1 MSRRG
6 KYLMCDAMSV
16 LTERVAE
23 LEAENTRLRDKAEAS
38 DWLLEIEQ
46 ERGDNVMAEVAR
58 LRKLLREV
66 RAELEA
72 VKGGRS

>member
-1 MSRRG
+1 
-6 KYLMCDAMSV
+6 MCDAMSV

-23 LEAENTRLRDKAEAS
+23 LEAENTRLRDKAEAN
-38 DWLLEIEQ
+38 DWLREVEQ
-46 ERGDNVMAEVAR
+46 ERGDDAMAEVAR